1 MAGASVPLEVVGG
14 IMAFVGAGVPATL
27 TFSDHGF
34 LGPHHS
40 PSSPWWGSK
49 KCITAHPAK
58 YELVISTNE
67 DDYSSVPGAAA
78 VNVAKRVTRT
88 VRETWPR
95 TNETAELAKAVVHTW
110 LSSSSYYLLVLERG
124 ILKESIEV
132 FSAEFD
138 GTYETFEGQP
148 VEDDGSERR
157 PPYHRRNMTEGE
169 RYFEMFED
177 EPLPKHFARLQQ
189 LHQQHREQQLAT
201 AHRIASIFFASP
213 TYC

>member
-27 TFSDHGF
+27 TFSDHSF
-34 LGPHHS
+34 VEERYHS

-58 YELVISTNE
+58 YELEISTRE
-67 DDYSSVPGAAA
+67 YERQAVPGARD
-78 VNVAKRVTRT
+78 VAKRVTRT

-110 LSSSSYYLLVLERG
+110 LSSSSYYLLILERG
-124 ILKESIEV
+124 ILKERVDV
-132 FSAEFD
+132 FRAEFD
-138 GTYETFEGQP
+138 GTCETFEGRP
-148 VEDDGSERR
+148 FEDDDSERW
-157 PPYHRRNMTEGE
+157 PPYRRRNMTEGE
-169 RYFEMFED
+169 RYFEVPGD
-177 EPLPKHFARLQQ
+177 EPMPKHFARLQQ